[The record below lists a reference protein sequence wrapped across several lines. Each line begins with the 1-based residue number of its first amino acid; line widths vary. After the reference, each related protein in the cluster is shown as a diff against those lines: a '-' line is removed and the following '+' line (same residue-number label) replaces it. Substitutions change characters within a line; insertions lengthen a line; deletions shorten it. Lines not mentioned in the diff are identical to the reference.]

1 MNHKAKSIGTVLQS
15 VLKDIDV
22 YDNFIRL
29 WILQNWDEVFDKN
42 ITRICRPVKF
52 EGDVL
57 VIEAISESWANE
69 LQQFKEKMI
78 YSLNSKFNQLNV
90 KDIKIV

>member
-1 MNHKAKSIGTVLQS
+1 MKHNVKSIGTVLQS
-15 VLKDIDV
+15 VLKDIDA

-42 ITRICRPVKF
+42 ITQICRPVKF
-52 EGDVL
+52 EGDILVL
-57 VIEAISESWANE
+57 EAISESWANE
-69 LQQFKEKMI
+69 LQKFKNKMI
-78 YSLNSKFNQLNV
+78 YSLNTKFNQLNV

>member
-69 LQQFKEKMI
+69 LQQFKKKMI